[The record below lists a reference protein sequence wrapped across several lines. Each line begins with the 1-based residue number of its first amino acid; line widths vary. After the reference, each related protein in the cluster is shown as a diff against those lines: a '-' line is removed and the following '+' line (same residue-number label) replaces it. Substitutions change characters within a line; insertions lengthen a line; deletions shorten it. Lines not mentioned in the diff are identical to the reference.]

1 MKSKFAYVAIFLVLY
16 SVFVVALAP
25 ASWLIAQVNL
35 PSNVKVSAVEGTIW
49 DNHVEQVIIDDVVVN
64 QVQSSLSFI
73 SVLMLDPKLDLTFG
87 NALVNGPEGQ
97 LTISGLLSTMLVED
111 ARVSIAANTVALRLN
126 LPIDVIAH
134 EQLQLNVSRF
144 VIGAPICNELQG
156 DLQWR
161 NAAVSAFDERVKLG
175 GLSATLSCDKGELV
189 AEVEPNNNLG
199 LSYRA
204 QLKQGGR
211 LSGSGYLTPGEKF
224 PEQLKETLSFLGS
237 PDRQGRYRL
246 KM

>member
-1 MKSKFAYVAIFLVLY
+1 M
-16 SVFVVALAP
+16 
-25 ASWLIAQVNL
+25 
-35 PSNVKVSAVEGTIW
+35 
-49 DNHVEQVIIDDVVVN
+49 
-64 QVQSSLSFI
+64 
-73 SVLMLDPKLDLTFG
+73 
-87 NALVNGPEGQ
+87 
-97 LTISGLLSTMLVED
+97 
-111 ARVSIAANTVALRLN
+111 ALRLN